1 MGSLAIYWDFENI
14 HASLGNLRHGDK
26 NWYRKHRDE
35 TQQELNG
42 RRYTGDKGPEPPCR
56 RRHGV
61 NSETPRLQDAL
72 EFLHDGRNVFDMLHH
87 VR

>member
-35 TQQELNG
+35 TQQEIVQLEVVMENAASI
-42 RRYTGDKGPEPPCR
+42 GD
-56 RRHGV
+56 V
-61 NSETPRLQDAL
+61 NINRASIAARMARMAPTSGWRST
-72 EFLHDGRNVFDMLHH
+72 
-87 VR
+87 